1 MNISRFPRIRLS
13 HLPTP
18 LEPMPNLSKRLGGP
32 RLWITRD
39 DCTGLSSGAGLIS
52 LAQRGHFKAD
62 SDVVFLHTSGAVG
75 LFGYSE
81 DFGLPGY
88 IH

>member
-1 MNISRFPRIRLS
+1 
-13 HLPTP
+13 
-18 LEPMPNLSKRLGGP
+18 
-32 RLWITRD
+32 
-39 DCTGLSSGAGLIS
+39 LIS